1 MPSPETRADQSAS
14 QDLTPAEL
22 AHQQALKY
30 GEDLRRIYLAEK
42 AKRQELELAN
52 QLLSAVFAS
61 TPDGLVVLN
70 DDLEIQ
76 QANPVFLQLVERDA
90 AEVEG
95 QFLENVLP
103 YPELLNEIRAMPSE
117 NQGRVEF
124 EVNVE
129 QPVRRSLLISIARL
143 QAGQRTGWVLS
154 LHDQTERKRL
164 EYQKIEFVNIAAHE
178 LRTPLSALIGLSE
191 MVLESAEAAR
201 DEDLRECLTGIYNSG
216 VRLAHTVNELL
227 AFAQL
232 SRGSLQEPDMSGFE
246 LAPFIDDMV
255 SELASHAEEKDVSL
269 YFDPA
274 GANIEM
280 QVNPVLLRAAIFQL
294 IVNGINFNQP
304 GGSVYVTVENL
315 GQQVRI
321 AIADN
326 GIGIPQADID
336 AIFQPFYQVEEHSI
350 RRVGGL
356 GLGLSIVQHA
366 IAQLGGEMAVDSVL
380 KVGTTFTLT
389 LPVSQG
395 EVGTFLPER

>member
-61 TPDGLVVLN
+61 TPDGLAVLN
-70 DDLEIQ
+70 DNLEVQ
-76 QANPVFLQLVERDA
+76 QVNPVFLQLIEREA
-90 AEVEG
+90 GEVEG
-95 QFLENVLP
+95 HLLEDVLP
-103 YPELLNEIRAMPSE
+103 YPELLDEIRAMPAE
-117 NQGRVEF
+117 TQGRVEF
-124 EVNVE
+124 EMNVE
-129 QPVRRSLLISIARL
+129 QPVRRSLLVSTARL
-143 QAGQRTGWVLS
+143 RAGRRTGWVLS
-154 LHDQTERKRL
+154 LRDQTERKRL

-191 MVLESAEAAR
+191 MVLESADASC
-201 DEDLRECLTGIYNSG
+201 DDDLRECLGGIYNSG

-232 SRGSLQEPDMSGFE
+232 SRGSLQEPDQSGFS
-246 LAPFIDDMV
+246 LAPFVEDMV
-255 SELASHAEEKDVSL
+255 SELASHADEKEVGL
-269 YFDPA
+269 IFDPA
-274 GANIEM
+274 GADIEM
-280 QVNPVLLRAAIFQL
+280 HVNPVLLRAAIFQL
-294 IVNGINFNQP
+294 ILNGINFNRP
-304 GGSVYVTVENL
+304 GGSVYITVENL

-321 AIADN
+321 QIADN
-326 GIGIPQADID
+326 GIGIPQADLD
-336 AIFQPFYQVEEHSI
+336 TIFHPFYQVEEHSI

-366 IAQLGGEMAVDSVL
+366 ITQLGGEMAVESVL

-389 LPVSQG
+389 LPVSQSDEG
-395 EVGTFLPER
+395 FLPAR